1 MLQRSYLLTFVS
13 SIFVLAL
20 AACTQGL
27 ASNNNDVN
35 RPAIEAESATT
46 QTIPTP
52 IASSQES
59 VSPQV
64 TLSTV
69 EIARKLAPSVVQ
81 ITTETLTS
89 GLFNQP
95 VPSSGVGTG
104 IILDQEGHILTN
116 NHVVADAQDI
126 MVTLSNGERFPAELV
141 GGDPST
147 DTAVIR
153 VDAAGLQPAVL
164 GSSSELQVGEEV
176 VSIGHALGLT
186 GGPTVTQGVISAL
199 SRSIDSDPQ
208 TTITDLIQTD
218 AAINPGNSG
227 GPLVNS
233 SGEVIGINTA
243 IISGGQGI
251 GFAININDA
260 RVVVEQL
267 IKQGFVSRGF
277 LGIAPV
283 NLSPSLAS
291 LVGMPV
297 MEGVLIAQVAPG
309 SPADAAG
316 VREEDV
322 IVEMNGQPIRNTGE
336 LSQFLLEHLPGETVS
351 VRFFRAGQEQTT
363 EVVLGESPGGP

>member
-1 MLQRSYLLTFVS
+1 MLQRSYLFVS
-13 SIFVLAL
+13 LIFVLAL
-20 AACTQGL
+20 AACTQDL
-27 ASNNNDVN
+27 TSNNNDVS
-35 RPAIEAESATT
+35 RPKVEAKSATT

-59 VSPQV
+59 VSTQE

-81 ITTETLTS
+81 IATETLTA
-89 GLFNQP
+89 GLFNEP

-126 MVTLSNGERFPAELV
+126 MITLSNGERFPAELV

-153 VDAAGLQPAVL
+153 VDAEGLQPAVL
-164 GSSSELQVGEEV
+164 GSSSALQVGEEV
-176 VSIGHALGLT
+176 VAIGYALGLR

-227 GPLVNS
+227 GPLVNPR
-233 SGEVIGINTA
+233 GEVIGMNTA
-243 IISGGQGI
+243 IVSGSQGI
-251 GFAININDA
+251 GFAISINDA

-267 IKQGFVSRGF
+267 IEQGFVGRGF

-283 NLSPSLAS
+283 NLSPSLAN
-291 LVGMPV
+291 LVGVPV
-297 MEGVLIAQVAPG
+297 MEGVLIAQVAPD

-316 VREEDV
+316 LREEDV
-322 IVEMNGQPIRNTGE
+322 IVEMNGQPIRNTGD
-336 LSQFLLEHLPGETVS
+336 LSQFLLEHPPGETVS
-351 VRFFRAGQEQTT
+351 VRFFRAAQEQTT